1 MKNNY
6 ICHMRY
12 LKNSIAYNHEF
23 WDNCVKWWY
32 IQVFYLFFEIFIF
45 QAVRWVKGQKTA
57 QNEKYKLHVSRII
70 SQEQYSIWSWF
81 LVYLCKIMISPGSLS
96 IFFVFWVFI
105 FWAVMGVK
113 GQKIAQNEKE
123 QLHLSHAISQDQC
136 SR

>member
-12 LKNSIAYNHEF
+12 LKNSVAYNYEF
-23 WDNCVKWWY
+23 WENCVKWWY

-57 QNEKYKLHVSRII
+57 QNEKYELHVSRII

-81 LVYLCKIMISPGSLS
+81 LVYLCKIMISHISRKFIHFFFLS
-96 IFFVFWVFI
+96 FYFLGCYGGERAKNSPKWKRTITFVTC
-105 FWAVMGVK
+105 
-113 GQKIAQNEKE
+113 
-123 QLHLSHAISQDQC
+123 HISGTV
-136 SR
+136 

>member
-6 ICHMRY
+6 ICHARY

-23 WDNCVKWWY
+23 WYNCVKWWY

-96 IFFVFWVFI
+96 IFFFF
-105 FWAVMGVK
+105 
-113 GQKIAQNEKE
+113 
-123 QLHLSHAISQDQC
+123 LSFYFLGCYGGKRAKNSPKWKRTITFVTCHISGTV
-136 SR
+136 

>member
-6 ICHMRY
+6 ICHVRY

-23 WDNCVKWWY
+23 WYNCVKWWY

-70 SQEQYSIWSWF
+70 SQEQYGIWSWF
-81 LVYLCKIMISPGSLS
+81 LVYLCKIMISPESLS
-96 IFFVFWVFI
+96 IFFF
-105 FWAVMGVK
+105 
-113 GQKIAQNEKE
+113 
-123 QLHLSHAISQDQC
+123 LSFYFLGCYGSKRAKNSPKWKRTITFVTCHISGTV
-136 SR
+136 